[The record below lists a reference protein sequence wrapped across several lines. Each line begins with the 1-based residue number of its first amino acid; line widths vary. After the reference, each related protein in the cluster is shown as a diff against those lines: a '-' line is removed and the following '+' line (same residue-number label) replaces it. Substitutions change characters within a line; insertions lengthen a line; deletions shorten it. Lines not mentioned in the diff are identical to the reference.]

1 VRRAQVWIPLLLVVA
16 TAAVYED
23 VRRHDFVDL
32 DDFPYVLENRDL
44 RVSSPAAA
52 VAVAFRS
59 TSQVNWTPL
68 TVLSLQADRA
78 LYGDEAPGYL
88 LGNVALHAAS
98 AVLLFLALLRLSG
111 DAGPSAFVAGVFA
124 LHPLHVESVAW
135 AAQRKDVLSGLFWM
149 LTLLA
154 YAAYAA
160 RPAARR
166 YLWVLLALCAAL
178 LAKPVAVTLPCVL
191 LLLDFWPLGRLAEPA
206 ARRRALLEKLPLLL
220 PALLVAALTL
230 MLQQGVDAVTDTQ
243 RLPIATRL
251 AVATDAYAVYLLKSV
266 WPSGLAVFYSY
277 PAAGIPLPRL
287 AAELLLLGGASAA
300 ALLLARSR
308 PYLLVGWLW
317 YLGVLVPTIGLVQV
331 GSQARADSCTYLP
344 MIGLA
349 IAVAWGA
356 RDLAGASSRRRVLLA
371 GAGGLACLALAAT
384 AALQVRHWRDAI
396 ALHRHAISVTRDN
409 VSELLRLSRALRL
422 AGRSEEAVP
431 PLERALELAPRDGHQ
446 HAILGDLYA
455 RLGRLEE
462 AEAAYRRGLRLEP
475 DNPLGQANLGLTL
488 VRLDRPREAK
498 WHLKRALQLHAER
511 TGSLPDLA
519 TPYLALA
526 EAHVELGELDR
537 ALPYYTY
544 AASLEPRRS
553 ARVGALLAL
562 ALAEAGRFEEARALL
577 DEAGAGA
584 PGAAELRN
592 AAHRID
598 ALSHAPLR

>member
-1 VRRAQVWIPLLLVVA
+1 VWIPLLLVVA
-16 TAAVYED
+16 TAAVYQD

-44 RVSSPAAA
+44 RVSSLAEALR
-52 VAVAFRS
+52 VAFRS

-98 AVLLFLALLRLSG
+98 AALLFLALLRLTG
-111 DAGPSAFVAGVFA
+111 NAGPSAFVAAVFA

-154 YAAYAA
+154 YAVYVAW
-160 RPAARR
+160 PAARR

-191 LLLDFWPLGRLAEPA
+191 LLLDYWPLGRLTEPV

-220 PALLVAALTL
+220 PVVAVAALTL
-230 MLQQGVDAVTDTQ
+230 ALQQRVEAVTDTQ
-243 RLPIATRL
+243 LLPITTRL
-251 AVATDAYAVYLLKSV
+251 AAATDAYALYLLKSF
-266 WPSGLAVFYSY
+266 WPSGLAVFYPY
-277 PAAGIPLPRL
+277 PGAGIPLPRL
-287 AAELLLLGGASAA
+287 LAELLLLGGASAA
-300 ALLLARSR
+300 ALLLARRR

-331 GSQARADSCTYLP
+331 GSQGRADRYTYLP

-356 RDLAGASSRRRVLLA
+356 RDLAGADPRRRLLLA
-371 GAGGLACLALAAT
+371 GTGGFACLALGAT
-384 AALQVRHWRDAI
+384 AALQVGHWRDAI
-396 ALHRHAISVTRDN
+396 ALHRHAVSVTRDN
-409 VSELLRLSRALRL
+409 VPELLRLSRSLRL
-422 AGRSEEAVP
+422 AGCSEEAIP
-431 PLERALELAPRDGHQ
+431 PLERALELAPRKGRERT
-446 HAILGDLYA
+446 ILADLYA
-455 RLGRLEE
+455 RMGRLEE
-462 AEAAYRRGLRLEP
+462 AEASYRRGLRLEP
-475 DNPLGQANLGLTL
+475 DNALGHANLGLTL

-498 WHLKRALQLHAER
+498 WHLKRALQLHADR
-511 TGSLPDLA
+511 VGSLPELA

-526 EAHVELGELDR
+526 EAHIELDELDR
-537 ALPYYTY
+537 ARPYYEY

-553 ARVGALLAL
+553 ARVGALLAV

-577 DEAGAGA
+577 DTAAVAA
-584 PGAAELRN
+584 PGVPELRN
-592 AAHRID
+592 AAQRID
-598 ALSHAPLR
+598 TLSHAPLR